1 VKWGDLHGEE
11 EQEGQEGQEE
21 QEEQEEVALRPER
34 QRQRQR

>member
-11 EQEGQEGQEE
+11 EQEGQEE
-21 QEEQEEVALRPER
+21 QEEQEEVALRPEQ